1 MTPRQR
7 TALAALVAA
16 LIAAAAAWGLLPET
30 PAEPAPPD
38 ALPGP
43 SAPRDTDGD
52 SDGGVA

>member
-43 SAPRDTDGD
+43 TRRDTDGD
-52 SDGGVA
+52 SDGGAA